1 MKPEPSEVVLCD
13 CRSPPPGP
21 PRWFLK
27 KSSNGEPGGSFGIVL
42 RSPAAGPPLASTV
55 CEVEMLTTASITFS
69 ATSAMPSGP
78 RANAGGAL
86 TTLAAPRPAPR
97 QIAGNPGRRRRLRAG
112 IAAVIVGLFVLRK
125 RISLARQC
133 APEQGCRASIGR
145 SFHRQERRSN
155 EAKNRPGGSARQ
167 LVDESF

>member
-78 RANAGGAL
+78 RASAGAEISVD
-86 TTLAAPRPAPR
+86 AAPRQTA
-97 QIAGNPGRRRRLRAG
+97 ASTGRRRWLRAVVTAV
-112 IAAVIVGLFVLRK
+112 IAAFLQRCRNVLPHCARTGLRRK
-125 RISLARQC
+125 QAGHNIAATGRYLIRQN
-133 APEQGCRASIGR
+133 ADG
-145 SFHRQERRSN
+145 
-155 EAKNRPGGSARQ
+155 
-167 LVDESF
+167 